1 MPEVVRTSE
10 GSVWHGW
17 RTDTLWQVAER
28 ATRTGLGFLL
38 SVVIAR
44 VLGPS
49 DFGLYS
55 YALATVAIFAFLGQ
69 AGIDALLLRELVR
82 APERAP
88 HTIGEGLALRL
99 AGALLAGLAS
109 VAATIVAASVEERQA
124 TPLVAV
130 LALSG
135 VMQAGWVVESWLQA
149 NRRFGA
155 AARAKIAAYVIAAA
169 CRLLALRSPEPL
181 FALAIVSVLEAT
193 LCTLLLWRAFARSGP
208 AGRALLH
215 APTNEGLLRLWR
227 IAAPML
233 LSAFTIAIYS
243 RIDVFMLG
251 RMVDT
256 AAAGLYTAGTLL
268 SEGFYIVPTAVMAAV
283 APRLAQLFVHDGA
296 GFDEHF
302 YRFLR
307 RLSLAGLGVALA
319 TTLVAPTIVPLLF
332 GASYV
337 AAAAILQIH
346 VWSTWFVFVSSA
358 SDPWYINHDLRGF
371 YLAKTTVAA
380 VLNIGLNL
388 VLIPRFHGA
397 GAALATLVAYGASAV
412 LLGAVSPRTR
422 PLFFLQLR
430 AMAGLPHR
438 ARSPTDSPPGTAP

>member
-1 MPEVVRTSE
+1 MPDTTSTPE
-10 GSVWHGW
+10 ASVWHGW

-28 ATRTGLGFLL
+28 ATRTSLGFLL

-69 AGIDALLLRELVR
+69 AGIEALLLRELVR

-109 VAATIVAASVEERQA
+109 VAATIVAASAEERQA
-124 TPLVAV
+124 TPLVAI

-135 VMQAGWVVESWLQA
+135 VLQAGWVVESWLQV

-155 AARAKIAAYVIAAA
+155 AARAKIAAYAIAAA

-181 FALAIVSVLEAT
+181 LALAVVSVLEAS
-193 LCTLLLWRAFARSGP
+193 LCTALLWRGFSRYAPVG
-208 AGRALLH
+208 ALLR
-215 APTNEGLLRLWR
+215 APTNAGLLRLWR

-268 SEGFYIVPTAVMAAV
+268 SEGFYIVPTALMAAV
-283 APRLAQLFVHDGA
+283 APRLAKLFVDDNV

-307 RLSLAGLGVALA
+307 RLSLTGFAVALG
-319 TTLVAPTIVPLLF
+319 TTLVAPMIVPLLF
-332 GASYV
+332 GTQYV
-337 AAAAILQIH
+337 TAAAILQIH
-346 VWSTWFVFVSSA
+346 IWSTWFVFVSSA
-358 SDPWYINHDLRGF
+358 SDPWYINHDLRAF

-388 VLIPRFHGA
+388 VLIPRFHGV
-397 GAALATLVAYGASAV
+397 GAAIATLVAYGASAV

-422 PLFFLQLR
+422 PLFLLQLR
-430 AMAGLPHR
+430 AMTGLPHR
-438 ARSPTDSPPGTAP
+438 VTPSRTAP